1 MKYNQYLFIYNNI
14 YFFIKKIQYF
24 FIYFS
29 SSINSNI
36 PLYK

>member
-24 FIYFS
+24 FIYFPS
-29 SSINSNI
+29 FINSNI